1 MSVASVSSAG
11 HTVVFDE
18 EERQLLLRIV
28 EQAVRDK
35 LVEVHRTDSLKYK
48 DDVERQEAVM
58 ERILNKLRTS

>member
-35 LVEVHRTDSLKYK
+35 LVEVHRTDSLRYK
-48 DDVERQEAVM
+48 DDIERQEAVM
-58 ERILNKLRTS
+58 ERILNKLRPS